1 MMALEFHLERPEVEN
16 RLKKVLTR
24 IDEMGKYL

>member
-1 MMALEFHLERPEVEN
+1 MAFEFHLERPEVES

-24 IDEMGKYL
+24 IDEMGQYL